1 MKLTLKKK
9 IIMLAALAALLPVV
23 LVFLLISIL
32 KDPANERI
40 SSELDKITG
49 DNIAQVA
56 GDMFSLCKTSHELLS
71 RQIGQ
76 SVKTTQ
82 MYIDKK
88 GGIAPGKKQANWSAR
103 NQDTRNM
110 EPVSLPEMLF
120 AGTPFSPQDK
130 DSAGMLV
137 DEIRRFAGMEC
148 SIAQRMNQRG
158 DMLCV
163 ASSKILPD
171 GSRAGFDTFIPAV
184 HQNGSPDPVVA
195 DVLQGKNVT
204 RFTFA
209 VGINYLVQYF
219 PLLDAGNSVIGMVA
233 VGAELEGMKAVRQ
246 NIMDI
251 KIGKSGYVAVLAAKG
266 AKRGQYVISKDG
278 KRDGE
283 NIWEARSGADGRPFV
298 QNIITTA
305 LRNPQ
310 GAVGFE
316 RYLWSNTEAEQPR
329 SKVAAVT
336 YFEPWDWVI
345 VASMY
350 EEDYYG
356 AKHEARMALQKLMIY
371 LLIGAVLIEICII
384 IAAVYLAGRM
394 TRPLGLVIG
403 VAGSIASGDVHEA
416 KERLAPFT
424 EKLDGTTAHG
434 QDNDETGQL
443 LSAFHSMTHSIDALI
458 SQMQRS
464 GIQVMTSATEIAASA
479 RQLEATVAEQA
490 ASTRE
495 VTATTR
501 SIAATSD
508 ELVGTMEAVSGT
520 VGETADMAESGR
532 ASLARMENAMRQLM
546 AATGTISSR
555 LSIIN
560 DKANKI
566 SSVITTINKISDQT
580 NLLSLN
586 AAIEAE
592 KAGEYG
598 RGFSV
603 VAREISRLADQTAIA
618 TQDIEHMVRE
628 MQSSVSSG
636 VMEMDKFAD
645 EVRSGVAEVESVG
658 GHLEQI
664 INQVHELGP
673 RFDTVKNG
681 MHAQAESA
689 GQITEAMSQLSIA
702 VDKTRESLHEFKLVT
717 DQLNGAVQG
726 LQQQVSRFKIAG

>member
-1 MKLTLKKK
+1 MKLTLKKR
-9 IIMLAALAALLPVV
+9 IIMLAALAALLPVA

-32 KDPANERI
+32 KGPAGERI
-40 SSELDKITG
+40 SAELDKITSE
-49 DNIAQVA
+49 NIAQVA

-71 RQIGQ
+71 SQISQ
-76 SVKTTQ
+76 NVKTTQ

-88 GGIAPGKKQANWSAR
+88 GGISTGRKQVNWSAR
-103 NQDTRNM
+103 NQDTRSI
-110 EPVSLPEMLF
+110 EPLSLPEMLF
-120 AGTPFSPQDK
+120 AGAAFSPQDK
-130 DSAGMLV
+130 GSAGMLTDDV
-137 DEIRRFAGMEC
+137 KQFTGMEC

-158 DMLCV
+158 DMLCI
-163 ASSKILPD
+163 ASSKVLPD
-171 GSRAGFDTFIPAV
+171 GSHAGFDTFIPAV
-184 HQNGSPDPVVA
+184 HQDGSPDPVVA
-195 DVLQGKNVT
+195 EVLQGKNFT
-204 RFTFA
+204 RFSFA

-219 PLLDAGNSVIGMVA
+219 PLFDAGRSVIGMIA

-246 NIMDI
+246 NIMNT

-283 NIWEARSGADGRPFV
+283 NIWDARSAAGTLFI

-305 LRNPQ
+305 LGKPQ
-310 GAVGFE
+310 GAVCFE
-316 RYLWSNTEAEQPR
+316 RYMWSNTPAEQPR
-329 SKVAAVT
+329 SKVAAFT

-345 VASMY
+345 AASMY

-356 AKHEARMALQKLMIY
+356 AKYEARMAMQKLMLY
-371 LLIGAVLIEICII
+371 LLIGAGVIEICII
-384 IAAVYLAGRM
+384 IAAIYLAGRM
-394 TRPLGLVIG
+394 TRPLGLVID
-403 VAGSIASGDVHEA
+403 VAGSIASGNVHEA
-416 KERLAPFT
+416 NQRLAPFAKKSGGMSPAGT
-424 EKLDGTTAHG
+424 ER
-434 QDNDETGQL
+434 DETGQL
-443 LSAFHSMTHSIDALI
+443 LTAFQSMTTSIDALI

-508 ELVGTMEAVSGT
+508 ELVGTMDGVSET

-532 ASLARMENAMRQLM
+532 ASLASMEKAMRQLM